1 MAITVKCHYGSG
13 ERPLPAVVSSLI
25 TTETDAINRGYT
37 ELNRAWKIV
46 NTYTITVVITESGQ
60 FPEVGEHV
68 KITCPEVGLVN
79 QVLYTAGVEYQGTN
93 TGTKVRLT
101 LERYEHFEVT

>member
-13 ERPLPAVVSSLI
+13 DRPLPAVVSSLI
-25 TTETDAINRGYT
+25 TTETDAISRGYA

-46 NTYTITVVITESGQ
+46 DTYTITIVLSENGH
-60 FPEVGEHV
+60 FPEVGEYI
-68 KITCPEVGLVN
+68 KITCPEAGLVN

-101 LERYEHFEVT
+101 LERYQDFEVI